1 MHGLTRLRM
10 LTETLLVGM
19 VARTNCGMMLA
30 QADKL
35 KATELRKAAMQVRH
49 AVVQARSE
57 LRCVCVCAGV
67 DGPRAGVRARMG
79 CR

>member
-1 MHGLTRLRM
+1 M

-49 AVVQARSE
+49 AVVQARSA
-57 LRCVCVCAGV
+57 LRL
-67 DGPRAGVRARMG
+67 RVRVRR
-79 CR
+79 C